1 MAIGKATVVLSRAT
15 IAVVGTSVA
24 PGTQTPDNCWRVEVT
39 NRGNS
44 AVFLKD
50 AAAGGPIA
58 DDGSAAFIPAN
69 STRGFTIGVRADRP
83 TPWATL
89 AVDAAGGAVVPYN
102 VDFAYFCTNSS
113 SPFSGE

>member
-1 MAIGKATVVLSRAT
+1 MAIGKATVVFSRAT
-15 IAVVGTSVA
+15 IAAVGTSVA
-24 PGTQTPDNCWRVEVT
+24 PATQTPDNCWRVEVT

-44 AVFLKD
+44 GIFLKD
-50 AAAGGPIA
+50 VAAGPAIP

-69 STRGFTIGVRADRP
+69 TTRAFTIGVRADRP

-89 AVDAAGGAVVPYN
+89 AVDAVGGAAVPLN